1 MDQNNNQVNEGVQ
14 APPPSQ
20 RVIAQQVAEQAIPPQ
35 KPANINP
42 SITMWDNL
50 EYALMFISMYVLA
63 TSVGLFIHYYV
74 DKFFPPLNSDYDGG
88 SIFSWIFLLSSGDG
102 GNGGLL
108 PALASAMIV
117 TYPLF
122 AFFFLH
128 TKRRAKENPDLHHL
142 KLRRGLIYNT
152 LVITFLFM
160 LYKLISLVYGSLTGN
175 FSINF
180 ILHFLVTVGINAL
193 IFIYFFY
200 GVRTEKHE

>member
-1 MDQNNNQVNEGVQ
+1 MDQNNNQVSEVAQ
-14 APPPSQ
+14 SPSSQ
-20 RVIAQQVAEQAIPPQ
+20 PVVAQQVTEQTIPPQ
-35 KPANINP
+35 KPESNNP

-88 SIFSWIFLLSSGDG
+88 SIFSWIFLFSSGDAG
-102 GNGGLL
+102 GGGIL

-122 AFFFLH
+122 AFLFLH
-128 TKRRAKENPDLHHL
+128 TKKRAKENPELHHL
-142 KLRRGLIYNT
+142 KLRKGLIYNT
-152 LVITFLFM
+152 LIITFLFM

-175 FSINF
+175 FSVNF

-193 IFIYFFY
+193 IFLYFFY

>member
-14 APPPSQ
+14 SSPSPQ
-20 RVIAQQVAEQAIPPQ
+20 PAVAQQVLVQSAPPQ
-35 KPANINP
+35 KPESNS

-74 DKFFPPLNSDYDGG
+74 DKFFPPLNSDYEGG

-102 GNGGLL
+102 GSGGIL

-128 TKRRAKENPDLHHL
+128 TKKRAKQNPDLHHL

-180 ILHFLVTVGINAL
+180 ILHFIVTVGINAL